1 MAALLPFQVGMRNL
15 AVTLF
20 VTMLIPS
27 VASAQTMREQ
37 VRTLGV
43 SEEIVVSDYPSL
55 PLSGLATSA
64 GAVVQIS
71 VRSTDTFLSSDGT
84 AILTDYRVTVVDVIK
99 GDGSIAAG
107 DVVTVRR
114 PGGVLNIEGRKVI
127 SSENRFP
134 AFAAGSEYVLFLKTD
149 AGQPYQMLAG
159 PQSAYRIYD
168 GSVVA
173 MGELSKIAAVRMPV
187 FVQEVRE
194 LLASRPQA
202 TAQR

>member
-1 MAALLPFQVGMRNL
+1 M
-15 AVTLF
+15 
-20 VTMLIPS
+20 IPS

-43 SEEIVVSDYPSL
+43 SEEIVVSEYPSL
-55 PLSGLATSA
+55 PLSTLASTA
-64 GAVVQIS
+64 GAVVQVS

-99 GDGSIAAG
+99 GEGVIRTG

-127 SSENRFP
+127 SNENQFP
-134 AFAAGSEYVLFLKTD
+134 AFATGSEYVLFLKTD
-149 AGQPYQMLAG
+149 VGQPYHMAAG

-173 MGELSKIAAVRMPV
+173 MGELSKVSATRIPV
-187 FVQEVRE
+187 FVQEVRD
-194 LLASRPQA
+194 LLATRPET